1 MVSKML
7 RFRKPFLLILFL
19 AAWSLLSVGC
29 GGDADF
35 FELPEDDD
43 VFELP
48 EDDDLFEIPGDEDG
62 ANGVS
67 PPQAETISGSGS
79 DVVPFTVGTSDAVTF
94 QLVHSGDGAFI
105 VWLLDSSAER
115 VTLLTAK
122 VGDVSDIR
130 VENLA
135 ADSYL
140 LDIDSTGE
148 WSVSITGSSVSFEM
162 PVDEDGAN
170 GVPPPQTETIS
181 GSGSD
186 VVPFTVGTSG
196 AVTFQLVHSGD
207 GAFIVRLLDSSA
219 ERITLLTAKVG
230 DVSDTRVANLDVG
243 SYLLDIDSTG
253 DWSVSIRDSSVSQAG
268 SSVSIAGSAGGDA
281 EAASPSDSGPET
293 LPLITF
299 AAPGQTL
306 SVPLSDFRNV
316 ALILDPERGPAP
328 AEGLLINYLLVDDP
342 GLIQKIGMAERLD
355 SDSVEGRSSIE
366 GVVEANNAQSITI
379 PGGDFAVTFQ
389 VEARNPGTALLIL
402 VGGHGYLSPTWTDS
416 LGTLTI
422 FVPDEE
428 E

>member
-7 RFRKPFLLILFL
+7 RFRKLFLLILFL

-48 EDDDLFEIPGDEDG
+48 EDDDVFELPGDEDG

-67 PPQAETISGSGS
+67 PPQA
-79 DVVPFTVGTSDAVTF
+79 
-94 QLVHSGDGAFI
+94 
-105 VWLLDSSAER
+105 
-115 VTLLTAK
+115 
-122 VGDVSDIR
+122 
-130 VENLA
+130 
-135 ADSYL
+135 
-140 LDIDSTGE
+140 
-148 WSVSITGSSVSFEM
+148 
-162 PVDEDGAN
+162 
-170 GVPPPQTETIS
+170 ETIS

-207 GAFIVRLLDSSA
+207 GAFIVYLLDASA
-219 ERITLLTAKVG
+219 ERVTLLTAKNG
-230 DVSDTRVANLDVG
+230 DVSDTRVENLAAG

-253 DWSVSIRDSSVSQAG
+253 EWSVSITDSAVSMAG
-268 SSVSIAGSAGGDA
+268 SSVSVAGSAGGDT
-281 EAASPSDSGPET
+281 EAATPLDSWPET

-306 SVPLSDFRNV
+306 SVPLADFRNV
-316 ALILDPERGPAP
+316 ALVLDPERGPAP
-328 AEGLLINYLLVDDP
+328 AGGLPINYLLVDDP
-342 GLIQKIGMAERLD
+342 GLIQKIGMAEKLD
-355 SDSVEGRSSIE
+355 SDPVEGGSSIE
-366 GVVEANNAQSITI
+366 GVVEVNNAESITI

-389 VEARNPGTALLIL
+389 VQARNPGTALLIL
-402 VGGHGYLSPTWTDS
+402 VGGHGYVPPTWPDS

-422 FVPDEE
+422 VVPDE
-428 E
+428 